1 MAKYICFIY
10 KITRH
15 KYHNKK
21 RKLATNEINKQYINN
36 VIWCVSETENLSL
49 RQLLEKKT
57 RANYSSAGE

>member
-36 VIWCVSETENLSL
+36 VIWCVSDRKFVIKAVAREENASKLFLS
-49 RQLLEKKT
+49 R
-57 RANYSSAGE
+57 